1 MLSRLIPA
9 DDRYLGTLLRRQL
22 LSHLT
27 YLMFLV
33 PMLPALFWGWLH
45 TDAWGVAALFST
57 GIAINV
63 TYFLL
68 IRSGVTRRL
77 KDPALLQPQIYTAL
91 VMALAVIHVTDQ
103 ARGVMLMLFVSLQL
117 FGLFGLSRRQF
128 RVLALSI
135 ISGYAGL
142 VALEFWWLRPSQGA
156 LRAEMLRL
164 LALAMITLWMAF
176 VCSQIVGMRRAL
188 ARRKKELKLALARL
202 EESAAR
208 DELTGLHNRRHLMA
222 LLAEEH
228 ERAIRCGVPFS
239 VALID
244 LDFFKQVND
253 RYGHQVGDE
262 LLQQFSTFASG
273 QLRALD
279 RVGVIADDPTVGRY
293 GGEEFLL
300 ILPHTGLASA
310 LECVERLRASVA
322 SHAITTSA
330 GPLHASFSSGVA
342 EYAAG
347 ESIASLLR
355 RADAALYRAKHDG
368 RNRTYC
374 ADSTAP

>member
-1 MLSRLIPA
+1 M
-9 DDRYLGTLLRRQL
+9 
-22 LSHLT
+22 
-27 YLMFLV
+27 
-33 PMLPALFWGWLH
+33 
-45 TDAWGVAALFST
+45 AALFT
-57 GIAINV
+57 VGIVINV

-68 IRSGVTRRL
+68 IRTGMTRRL

-91 VMALAVIHVTDQ
+91 VMALAVIHATDE

-128 RVLALSI
+128 KVLALAI

-142 VALEFWWLRPSQGA
+142 VALEFWWLRPREGA
-156 LRAEMLRL
+156 LREEMLRL
-164 LALAMITLWMAF
+164 LALAMITVWMAF

-188 ARRKKELKLALARL
+188 ARRKWELKLALARL

-208 DELTGLHNRRHLMA
+208 DELTGLHNRRHLMS
-222 LLAEEH
+222 LLGNELA
-228 ERAIRCGVPFS
+228 RAARCEAPFS

-253 RYGHQVGDE
+253 RHGHQVGDE
-262 LLQQFSTFASG
+262 LLQGFSTFAQG

-279 RVGVIADDPTVGRY
+279 RVGILADEPTVGRY

-300 ILPHTGLASA
+300 ILPHTEHESA
-310 LECVERLRASVA
+310 LACVERLRASVA
-322 SHAITTSA
+322 SHAIATSA
-330 GPLHASFSSGVA
+330 GPLGTSFSAGVA
-342 EYAAG
+342 QYEPG

-355 RADAALYRAKHDG
+355 RADTALYRAKHDG
-368 RNRTYC
+368 RNRAYGTV
-374 ADSTAP
+374 DSAQPLGSNT